1 MNPVIENIL
10 SRRSIRSFTEEPLKE
25 SDLELIVE
33 AARHAPSGMNRQ
45 TWQFTV
51 LTNQE
56 IIKELANAIA
66 EVLDREGYCF
76 YKPQALIIPSNKQD
90 SAWGRDDN
98 ACALQNIFLSAHS
111 LGIGS
116 VWINQLCGICDN
128 EKIRPILSK
137 NGIPEDHIVY
147 GLAALGYPK
156 AEGKIHERQGVV
168 KFIR

>member
-137 NGIPEDHIVY
+137 IGIPEDHIVY

-156 AEGKIHERQGVV
+156 AEGKIQERQGVV

>member
-128 EKIRPILSK
+128 EKIRSILSK
-137 NGIPEDHIVY
+137 IGIPEDHIVY

>member
-128 EKIRPILSK
+128 EKIRPILLK
-137 NGIPEDHIVY
+137 IGIPEDHIVY